1 MCRRC
6 GGKPSTKSPVGGAE
20 PPNLRGVPAAVFHL
34 RRADDELMEFKVW
47 LAGNALSGDV
57 IPGAQ
62 GCAKLAGLGTGREFF
77 IGVERSLMMRKPK
90 VDLEMAQ
97 FQADLLQSVRE
108 MKAGTFARSTQVRE
122 TEALQARAK
131 MDLSQPQFAKLLG
144 VSVRTLQ
151 EWEQGRKK
159 PTGAA
164 QTLLRVAVQTRQAL
178 LSLA

>member
-1 MCRRC
+1 
-6 GGKPSTKSPVGGAE
+6 
-20 PPNLRGVPAAVFHL
+20 
-34 RRADDELMEFKVW
+34 
-47 LAGNALSGDV
+47 
-57 IPGAQ
+57 
-62 GCAKLAGLGTGREFF
+62 
-77 IGVERSLMMRKPK
+77 MMRKPK

-108 MKAGTFARSTQVRE
+108 MKAGTFARSTEVPV

-131 MDLSQPQFAKLLG
+131 MDLSQSQFAKLLG

-164 QTLLRVAVQTRQAL
+164 QTQLRVAVQTPQAL

>member
-1 MCRRC
+1 M
-6 GGKPSTKSPVGGAE
+6 V
-20 PPNLRGVPAAVFHL
+20 H
-34 RRADDELMEFKVW
+34 
-47 LAGNALSGDV
+47 
-57 IPGAQ
+57 
-62 GCAKLAGLGTGREFF
+62 
-77 IGVERSLMMRKPK
+77 KPK

-108 MKAGTFARSTQVRE
+108 MKAGTFARSTQVPV

-159 PTGAA
+159 PTGTA
-164 QTLLRVAVQTRQAL
+164 QTPLRVAVQTPQAL

>member
-1 MCRRC
+1 
-6 GGKPSTKSPVGGAE
+6 
-20 PPNLRGVPAAVFHL
+20 
-34 RRADDELMEFKVW
+34 
-47 LAGNALSGDV
+47 
-57 IPGAQ
+57 
-62 GCAKLAGLGTGREFF
+62 
-77 IGVERSLMMRKPK
+77 MMRKPK

-108 MKAGTFARSTQVRE
+108 MKAGTFARSTQVPV

-131 MDLSQPQFAKLLG
+131 MELSQSQFAKLLG

-164 QTLLRVAVQTRQAL
+164 QTLLRVAVQTPQAL

>member
-1 MCRRC
+1 
-6 GGKPSTKSPVGGAE
+6 
-20 PPNLRGVPAAVFHL
+20 
-34 RRADDELMEFKVW
+34 
-47 LAGNALSGDV
+47 
-57 IPGAQ
+57 
-62 GCAKLAGLGTGREFF
+62 
-77 IGVERSLMMRKPK
+77 MMRKPK

-108 MKAGTFARSTQVRE
+108 MKAGTFARSTHVPV

-131 MDLSQPQFAKLLG
+131 MDLSQSQFAKLLG

-164 QTLLRVAVQTRQAL
+164 QTLLRVAVQTPQAL